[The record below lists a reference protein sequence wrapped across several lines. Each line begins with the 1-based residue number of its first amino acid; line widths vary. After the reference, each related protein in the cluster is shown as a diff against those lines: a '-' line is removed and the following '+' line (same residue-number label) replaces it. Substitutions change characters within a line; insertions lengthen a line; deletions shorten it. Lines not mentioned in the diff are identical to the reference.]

1 MLESF
6 DAGPNW
12 RIVLEPQP
20 EGVYVLVYERED
32 SASDSPDRDYLQN
45 DFAMGKFFCR
55 EEYGT
60 AEDSWHE
67 YSGPKIME

>member
-6 DAGPNW
+6 DAGPYW

-32 SASDSPDRDYLQN
+32 SELMAYDYLQN
-45 DFAMGKFFCR
+45 DLAMAKFFCR

-60 AEDSWHE
+60 SDNSWHE
-67 YSGPKIME
+67 YHGPKVMG

>member
-6 DAGPNW
+6 DAGPHW

-32 SASDSPDRDYLQN
+32 SKLMKYDYLQD
-45 DFAMGKFFCR
+45 DFAMAKVFCR

-60 AEDSWHE
+60 NESSWHE
-67 YSGPKIME
+67 YHGPKVMG